1 MSSILTVTGVTQKFG
16 GLCALS
22 DINIHIEPGE
32 IVGIIGPNGAGKTTL
47 FNIIT
52 GIYTPT
58 EGRVELDGQDITGL
72 KPYMI
77 ARLGFA
83 RTFQNIRLFPKMS
96 ALDNVLLGMHGHTS
110 ANLVDAIFHTPKKR
124 KEEAACVER
133 AEEILRLMNLWE
145 DRYALATSLP
155 YGKQRRL
162 EIARAMAAN
171 PKLLLLDEPAAG
183 MNEQETAELLEM
195 VRQLKSLGYTVLL
208 IEHDMKFVMNV
219 CERLY
224 VLNYG
229 EMLAEGDPVTV
240 RNDPKVIEAY
250 LGKEED

>member
-1 MSSILTVTGVTQKFG
+1 MK
-16 GLCALS
+16 
-22 DINIHIEPGE
+22 
-32 IVGIIGPNGAGKTTL
+32 
-47 FNIIT
+47 
-52 GIYTPT
+52 
-58 EGRVELDGQDITGL
+58 
-72 KPYMI
+72 
-77 ARLGFA
+77 
-83 RTFQNIRLFPKMS
+83 
-96 ALDNVLLGMHGHTS
+96 
-110 ANLVDAIFHTPKKR
+110 
-124 KEEAACVER
+124 R

-145 DRYALATSLP
+145 DRHALATSLP

-183 MNEQETAELLEM
+183 MNEQETSELLEM

-229 EMLAEGDPVTV
+229 EMLAEGDPVAV